1 MTQEDFGTVHQSSAF
16 DPSRPAKRAI
26 GPLLASWI
34 IRSIAW
40 LEARHRM
47 RRAVDELMAMDDRM
61 LADIGVSR
69 GEILHA
75 ARHGLERTTL

>member
-16 DPSRPAKRAI
+16 DPSSRAKRAI
-26 GPLLASWI
+26 RPLLASWI

-40 LEARHRM
+40 LEARRRT
-47 RRAVDELMAMDDRM
+47 RRAIDQLMAMDDRM

-75 ARHGLERTTL
+75 ARHGLVRET

>member
-1 MTQEDFGTVHQSSAF
+1 MIQEDLGAVHQSSAF
-16 DPSRPAKRAI
+16 DPPRRARRGI
-26 GPLLASWI
+26 GPLLASWF

-40 LEARHRM
+40 LEARR
-47 RRAVDELMAMDDRM
+47 RTSRAVDELMAMDDRT

-75 ARHGLERTTL
+75 ARHGLGRET

>member
-16 DPSRPAKRAI
+16 DPSRRAKRAI

-40 LEARHRM
+40 LEARHRT
-47 RRAVDELMAMDDRM
+47 RRAVVELMAMDDRM

-75 ARHGLERTTL
+75 ARHGLERTKL

>member
-1 MTQEDFGTVHQSSAF
+1 MIQEDFGTVHQSSAL
-16 DPSRPAKRAI
+16 DPSRRLERAV
-26 GPLLASWI
+26 GPLLASWL

-40 LEARHRM
+40 LEARRRM

-75 ARHGLERTTL
+75 ARHGLGRET